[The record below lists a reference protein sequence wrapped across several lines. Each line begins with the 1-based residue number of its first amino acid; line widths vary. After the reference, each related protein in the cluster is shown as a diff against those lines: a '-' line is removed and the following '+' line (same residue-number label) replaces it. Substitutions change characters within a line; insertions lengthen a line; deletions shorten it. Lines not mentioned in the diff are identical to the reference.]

1 VHEKRTSRRE
11 RTAFAAEVGRSL
23 AALYGF
29 ARTLTDPAEAED
41 LVQTACLR
49 AFESYGR
56 FVPRA
61 TFRAWIFTILKNEFV
76 SRHRRE
82 RRWVELRADAAIPLP
97 GATGAEDLEAMLIE
111 QQWHA
116 EVRDALIGLPEAYRA
131 PVYLK
136 DVAGF
141 AYREI
146 AEIEGCPVGTVMSR
160 LSRGRALLRRAL
172 GALARE
178 RGLFAAAPARRI
190 AR

>member
-1 VHEKRTSRRE
+1 MNERKTSARE
-11 RTAFAAEVGRSL
+11 RSAFAADVGRSL
-23 AALYGF
+23 AALYDF
-29 ARTLTDPAEAED
+29 ARTLAGPAEAED

-82 RRWVELRADAAIPLP
+82 RRWGELRSDAAVELP
-97 GATGAEDLEAMLIE
+97 GTAGIEDLEAILIE

-116 EVRDALIGLPEAYRA
+116 EVRDALLALPEAYRA

-172 GALARE
+172 GELARE
-178 RGLFAAAPARRI
+178 RGLFAVAAPRRI